1 MHTRRLEQGMTL
13 RIAMAQFDF
22 PVGAVAKNA
31 DRIIEMIA
39 AAREEYGADVV
50 LFPELALSGYPPED
64 LLLRPGFLA
73 DCEAAMQRIAQAT
86 VGIVAIVGWP
96 QAAGAIVY
104 NAASVLRDGAIAH
117 TYRKREL
124 PNYAVFDE
132 RRYFDVDPDRDN
144 CVFELNGTQVGL
156 IICEDLWFPEP
167 IAHTVAAGAQVV
179 LVPNASPFERD
190 KHVQRDELLAQRAEE
205 TGAAIAYLNVVG
217 GQDAVV
223 FDGASVVADGDGV
236 VHPAAAAFTDQ
247 WLVVDFDADTRKF
260 TPVQWMDEGDES
272 RDALAWRAVVRG
284 TRDYCAKNGF
294 TKVWLGLS
302 GGIDSS
308 LVLAIAVDALG
319 PENVTAVRMP
329 SRYTA
334 DLSNDLAEEQC
345 RAQGVRMIT
354 VPIEKAFQGFLE
366 ALSEQF
372 AGKPVDIAEE
382 NLQSRS
388 RGAIMMALTNKFGG
402 LLLTTGNKSEY
413 AVGYA
418 TIYGDM
424 CGGYAPLKD
433 LYKTEVFALARWR
446 NTVGDLVIPPGVI
459 DRPPSAELRENQKDQ
474 DSLPPYDV
482 LDAILYRYVDQE
494 QSGEEI
500 VAAGFDA
507 ATVDKVLRLVR
518 IGEWKRHQA
527 APGPKVSRRAFGR
540 ERRYPITNGYRG

>member
-1 MHTRRLEQGMTL
+1 MTL

-22 PVGAVAKNA
+22 PVGDVAGNA
-31 DRIIEMIA
+31 TRIAAMIA
-39 AAREEYGADVV
+39 EARDAYDADVV

-64 LLLRPGFLA
+64 LLYRPSFLR
-73 DCEAAMQRIAQAT
+73 DCEAAMARIAAAAT
-86 VGIVAIVGWP
+86 GIVAIVGWP
-96 QAAGAIVY
+96 QAAGAVVY
-104 NAASVLRDGAIAH
+104 NAASVLRDGAIAQ

-132 RRYFDVDPDRDN
+132 RRYFDVDPDRED
-144 CVFELNGTQVGL
+144 CVFEVAGVPVGL
-156 IICEDLWFPEP
+156 VICEDLWFAEP
-167 IAHTVAAGAQVV
+167 IASTVARGAQLV

-190 KHVQRDELLAQRAEE
+190 KHAQRDALLAQRVRE
-205 TGAAIAYLNVVG
+205 TGAAIAYLNLVG
-217 GQDAVV
+217 GQDALV
-223 FDGASVVADGDGV
+223 FDGASVVADGDGS

-247 WLVVDFDADTRKF
+247 WLVVDYDAASRRF
-260 TPVQWMDEGDES
+260 AAVQWVEDGDES

-294 TKVWLGLS
+294 KSAWLGLS

-308 LVLAIAVDALG
+308 LVLAIAADALG

-334 DLSNDLAEEQC
+334 DLSNDLAREQC
-345 RAQGVRMIT
+345 DAMGVKLIAL
-354 VPIEKAFQGFLE
+354 PIEKPFQGYLD
-366 ALSEQF
+366 ALAETF
-372 AGKPVDIAEE
+372 AGLPADTTEE
-382 NLQSRS
+382 NLQSRT
-388 RGAIMMALTNKFGG
+388 RGALLMALSNKFGG

-424 CGGYAPLKD
+424 CGGYAPIKD

-446 NTVGDLVIPPGVI
+446 NTVGDPVVPQAVI
-459 DRPPSAELRENQKDQ
+459 DRPPSAELRPDQKDE

-482 LDAILYRYVDQE
+482 LDAILLRHVDQE
-494 QSGEEI
+494 QSRGEI

-507 ATVDKVLRLVR
+507 ATVDKVLKLVR

-540 ERRYPITNGYRG
+540 ERRYPISNGYREG

>member
-1 MHTRRLEQGMTL
+1 MTL

-22 PVGAVAKNA
+22 PVGDVAGNA
-31 DRIIEMIA
+31 ARIAAMIA
-39 AAREEYGADVV
+39 EARDAYDADVV

-64 LLLRPGFLA
+64 LLYRPAFLRE
-73 DCEAAMQRIAQAT
+73 CEAAMAGIAAAAT
-86 VGIVAIVGWP
+86 GIVAIVGWP
-96 QAAGAIVY
+96 QAAGAVVY
-104 NAASVLRDGAIAH
+104 NAASVLRDGTIAQ

-132 RRYFDVDPDRDN
+132 RRYFDVDPDRED
-144 CVFELNGTQVGL
+144 CVFEVAGVPLGL
-156 IICEDLWFPEP
+156 VICEDLWFAEP
-167 IAHTVAAGAQVV
+167 IASTVARGAQLV

-190 KHVQRDELLAQRAEE
+190 KHAQRDALLAQRVRE
-205 TGAAIAYLNVVG
+205 TGAAIAYLNLVG
-217 GQDAVV
+217 GQDALV
-223 FDGASVVADGDGV
+223 FDGASVVADGDGS

-247 WLVVDFDADTRKF
+247 WLVVDFDADGRRF
-260 TPVQWMDEGDES
+260 VPVQWMEDGDES

-284 TRDYCAKNGF
+284 TRDYFAKNGF
-294 TKVWLGLS
+294 RQAWLGLS

-308 LVLAIAVDALG
+308 LVLAIAADALG

-334 DLSNDLAEEQC
+334 DLSNDLAQEQC
-345 RAQGVRMIT
+345 DAMGVKLIAL
-354 VPIEKAFQGFLE
+354 PIEKPFQGYLDTL
-366 ALSEQF
+366 AGTF
-372 AGKPVDIAEE
+372 AGKPVDTSEE
-382 NLQSRS
+382 NLQSRT
-388 RGAIMMALTNKFGG
+388 RGALLMALSNKFGG

-424 CGGYAPLKD
+424 CGGYAPIKD

-446 NTVGDLVIPPGVI
+446 NTVGDPVVPQAVI
-459 DRPPSAELRENQKDQ
+459 DRPPSAELRPDQKDE

-482 LDAILYRYVDQE
+482 LDAILLRHVDQE
-494 QSGEEI
+494 QSRAEI
-500 VAAGFDA
+500 VAAGFDP

-540 ERRYPITNGYRG
+540 ERRYPISNGYREG